1 MLQMPRDQPP
11 KKSVV
16 HHHVPPNF
24 WDMLGTVP
32 IYKWTSLAG
41 KGKWCRG
48 QPESNG
54 SFTRKLENAKHS
66 PTGWCPSSLAK
77 LVNISP
83 ISLWFLLV
91 IYRTSY
97 WDYNPFI
104 IGGGTTLE
112 QSVEFRQGDLQH
124 QWLWLSFSVHRK
136 WCPQKTIANSGG
148 GHITPITI
156 WFMVRK

>member
-48 QPESNG
+48 QPESNE

-97 WDYNPFI
+97 WDYNP
-104 IGGGTTLE
+104 
-112 QSVEFRQGDLQH
+112 SYN
-124 QWLWLSFSVHRK
+124 W
-136 WCPQKTIANSGG
+136 G
-148 GHITPITI
+148 GHHLAGSQVLRSPSG
-156 WFMVRK
+156 VRFLPWPLMGNLYQWSWWTSTGNQLGWNRV